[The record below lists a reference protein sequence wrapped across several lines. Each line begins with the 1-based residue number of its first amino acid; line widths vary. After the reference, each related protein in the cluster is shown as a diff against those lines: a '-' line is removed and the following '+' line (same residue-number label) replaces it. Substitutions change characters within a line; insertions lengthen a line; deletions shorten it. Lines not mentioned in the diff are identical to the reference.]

1 MLKELLR
8 KTKRNVWNAYAKEV
22 LTGSRRNHGGT
33 ARIPEETQG
42 MLKGSLR
49 EFKNIQGI
57 IKVSMRN
64 V

>member
-8 KTKRNVWNAYAKEV
+8 KPKKNVWNAYAKEV
-22 LTGSRRNHGGT
+22 LTGSRRNHGET

-49 EFKNIQGI
+49 EFKRIY
-57 IKVSMRN
+57 KESLRYP
-64 V
+64 